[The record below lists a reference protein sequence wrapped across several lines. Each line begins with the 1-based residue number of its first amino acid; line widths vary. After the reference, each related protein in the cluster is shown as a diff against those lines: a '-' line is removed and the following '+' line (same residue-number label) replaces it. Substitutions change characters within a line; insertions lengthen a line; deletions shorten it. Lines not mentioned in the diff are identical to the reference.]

1 MIPLAKPASCF
12 SAVRLP
18 IILLRSI
25 ASGSPLK
32 SGVKLLQQ
40 SIEPPFR
47 FKKGVLLSPRT
58 VVLLMIL
65 LRVSQYNMTL
75 KVNLYSAVR
84 LFLQDR

>member
-1 MIPLAKPASCF
+1 MNMIPPANPAKRF

-25 ASGSPLK
+25 ASGSSLK

-40 SIEPPFR
+40 SIEPPFL

-58 VVLLMIL
+58 VVILMI
-65 LRVSQYNMTL
+65 
-75 KVNLYSAVR
+75 
-84 LFLQDR
+84 